1 MNQGFF
7 LHIITL
13 FLTNYFILSV
23 CKFSFKFSFKFY
35 LSYLRKQC
43 LGFQDVLICIYVNNY
58 VEFVFLLLRGPY
70 VRLVYLLNMLSS
82 LNKDIIIII
91 RIA

>member
-1 MNQGFF
+1 MNE
-7 LHIITL
+7 
-13 FLTNYFILSV
+13 
-23 CKFSFKFSFKFY
+23 
-35 LSYLRKQC
+35 
-43 LGFQDVLICIYVNNY
+43 YVNDY

-91 RIA
+91 IIISIIIQSPSGIQSQC

>member
-1 MNQGFF
+1 MK
-7 LHIITL
+7 
-13 FLTNYFILSV
+13 YE
-23 CKFSFKFSFKFY
+23 
-35 LSYLRKQC
+35 
-43 LGFQDVLICIYVNNY
+43 NY

-91 RIA
+91 IIIIIK

>member
-1 MNQGFF
+1 MFRSPRR
-7 LHIITL
+7 LD
-13 FLTNYFILSV
+13 YV
-23 CKFSFKFSFKFY
+23 
-35 LSYLRKQC
+35 
-43 LGFQDVLICIYVNNY
+43 YVNNY

-91 RIA
+91 ILLYYYYYIIYLTS